1 LKCSCGKE
9 VGLRIWCE
17 ECEAKHIQVLVDIQD
32 RLKKATEKFKKATTK
47 LQFKKELNLYGYNF
61 TKIVERYHFLS
72 TLKKNT
78 REEVFEWEF
87 YTILKNLLEVLEAFE
102 SGRRLALKAPDYYE
116 LLGTLKQGYD
126 LLKGNIG
133 YLKREQEEE

>member
-1 LKCSCGKE
+1 MKCECGKE

-17 ECEAKHIQVLVDIQD
+17 ACEAKYIQNLVDVQNC
-32 RLKKATEKFKKATTK
+32 LKSATEKFEVGMTK
-47 LQFKKELNLYGYNF
+47 LQLKKELNIYGYSF
-61 TKIVERYHFLS
+61 TKIVERYHFLGD
-72 TLKKNT
+72 LKKNT

-102 SGRRLALKAPDYYE
+102 SGRRLALKEPDYRE

-133 YLKREQEEE
+133 YLKREGGK